1 MDEAITMVHA
11 EEVAEQSFTRISD
24 GQRQRVM
31 LARAICQDTAI
42 LVLDEPTSYLDIR
55 YKLDILNSIRKLA
68 RERNIAVIMS
78 LHELDLVQKVSDMVA
93 CVDGTTVSHIGPPE
107 EIFQGSL
114 VQKLYG
120 IEEKNFDS
128 MLGIMQMPGNKAAP
142 NVFVIGGGGAAIPT
156 YYRLQREHIPFA
168 AGILFENDVEYPVA
182 TALASKV
189 ITAKAFYPMEEAQ
202 LEEAKKI
209 LSKKNCIRI
218 RGANEH
224 NLKNVD
230 VDIPRDALVV
240 FTGLSGSGKSSLAFD
255 TIYAEG
261 QRRYM
266 ESLSSYARQFLGQME
281 KPNVEK
287 IEGLSPAISIDQKST
302 NRNPRSTVGTV
313 TEIYDYF
320 RLLYAR
326 IGIPHCPNCGKEIK
340 KQSVDQMVDQIMA
353 LPEGTRLQ
361 LLAPVVRGRKG
372 RHEKVLERAARSGYV
387 RVRIDGNLYELAEN
401 IQLDKN
407 IKHNIEIV
415 VDRLIVKPGIERRLT
430 DSIEN
435 VLNLSEGLLF
445 VDRVG
450 SDEEML
456 TFSQSFSC
464 PDCGVS
470 IDEIEPRSFSFNN
483 PFGACPECYGLGYK
497 MEFDSDLMIPDR
509 TLSINQGAITVLGW
523 QSCQQPG
530 SFANAILQALAKE
543 YHFDLDTPFGEYP
556 QKIQDILLHGT
567 GGKEVLVYYEGQRGK
582 GQYPI
587 AFEGLIRNVERRY
600 RETGSDATK
609 QEYETFMRI
618 TPCKCCGGQRLK
630 KESLAVT
637 VSGKNIYEITAM
649 SIRNLDAYLKEMEL
663 TEQQHLIGD
672 QVLKEIRARVGF
684 LMDVGL
690 DYLSLSRATGSLSG
704 GEAQRIR
711 LATQIGSGLVGVAY
725 ILDEPSIGLHQR
737 DNDKLLNSLKGLKDL
752 GNTLIVVE
760 HDEDTMRAADYIVD
774 IGPGAGEHGGEVI
787 ATGTAEEIMKNK
799 NSITGAYLSGRIK
812 IPVPKERRKPTG
824 FITVKGARENNLKNI
839 DVKIPL
845 GIMTCITGVSG
856 SGKSS
861 LTNEILYKRLA
872 RDLNRARCIPG
883 AHDDIEGLEQL
894 DKVID
899 IDQSPIGRTPRSNP
913 ATYTGVFDMIRDLF
927 AATADA
933 KARGY
938 KKGRFSF
945 NVKGGRC
952 EACSGDGIIKIEM
965 HFLPDVYVPCE
976 VCKGKRYNRETLE
989 VKYKDKSIY
998 DVLNMTVEEALT
1010 FFENVPSIKRKIQT
1024 LYDVGLSYI
1033 RLGQPSTELS
1043 GGEAQRITELSKR
1056 STGKTIYILDEPTTG
1071 LHFAD
1076 VHKLVEILKRLSEG
1090 GNTVVVIE
1098 HNLDVIKTADYII
1111 DIGPEGGDKG
1121 GTVVAQGTPEEIA
1134 QSPVSYTGKYVK
1146 KYLEN

>member
-1 MDEAITMVHA
+1 MAA
-11 EEVAEQSFTRISD
+11 
-24 GQRQRVM
+24 
-31 LARAICQDTAI
+31 DT
-42 LVLDEPTSYLDIR
+42 T
-55 YKLDILNSIRKLA
+55 
-68 RERNIAVIMS
+68 
-78 LHELDLVQKVSDMVA
+78 
-93 CVDGTTVSHIGPPE
+93 
-107 EIFQGSL
+107 
-114 VQKLYG
+114 
-120 IEEKNFDS
+120 
-128 MLGIMQMPGNKAAP
+128 
-142 NVFVIGGGGAAIPT
+142 
-156 YYRLQREHIPFA
+156 
-168 AGILFENDVEYPVA
+168 
-182 TALASKV
+182 
-189 ITAKAFYPMEEAQ
+189 
-202 LEEAKKI
+202 KKQF
-209 LSKKNCIRI
+209 IRI
-218 RGANEH
+218 RGANVN
-224 NLKNVD
+224 NLKNLS
-230 VDIPRDALVV
+230 VDIPRDRFVV

-281 KPNVEK
+281 KPDVES
-287 IEGLSPAISIDQKST
+287 IEGLPPAISIDQKST

-326 IGIPHCPNCGKEIK
+326 VGIPHCPKCGREIK
-340 KQSVDQMVDQIMA
+340 KQTVDQMVDSIMSF
-353 LPEGTRLQ
+353 PERTKIQ

-372 RHEKVLERAARSGYV
+372 THAKLLEHVKRSGYV
-387 RVRIDGNLYELAEN
+387 RVQIDGNMYELSEE
-401 IQLDKN
+401 ISLDKN

-415 VDRLIVKPGIERRLT
+415 VDRLIVKPGIEKRLS
-430 DSIEN
+430 DSIET
-435 VLNLSEGLLF
+435 VLDLADGLLM
-445 VDRVG
+445 VDTMDG
-450 SDEEML
+450 NIHN
-456 TFSQSFSC
+456 FSQSFSC

-483 PFGACPECYGLGYK
+483 PFGACPDCLGLGYK
-497 MEFDSDLMIPDR
+497 MEFDIDLMIPDKS
-509 TLSINQGAITVLGW
+509 LSILEGAIVVTGW
-523 QSCQQPG
+523 QSCTSEG
-530 SFANAILQALAKE
+530 SFSRAILDALSRE
-543 YHFDLDTPFGEYP
+543 YDFSLATPFEDYP
-556 QKIQDILLHGT
+556 EKIKNILINGT
-567 GGKEVLVYYEGQRGK
+567 NGHSVKVYYKGQRGE
-582 GQYPI
+582 GVYDV
-587 AFEGLIRNVERRY
+587 AFPGLIRNVEQRY
-600 RETGSDATK
+600 RETGSDTMK
-609 QEYETFMRI
+609 QEYESFMRI
-618 TPCKCCGGQRLK
+618 TPCKTCKGQRLK

-637 VSGKNIYEITAM
+637 VADKNIYEITNL
-649 SIRNLDAYLKEMEL
+649 SIEKLKAFLADMQL
-663 TEQQHLIGD
+663 SSQQLLIGK
-672 QVLKEIRARVGF
+672 QILKEIKARVSF
-684 LMDVGL
+684 LSDVGL
-690 DYLSLSRATGSLSG
+690 DYLSLGRATGTLSG

-737 DNDKLLNSLKGLKDL
+737 DNDRLLSSLMKLRDL
-752 GNTLIVVE
+752 GNSLIVVE
-760 HDEDTMRAADYIVD
+760 HDEDTMRVADCIVD
-774 IGPGAGEHGGEVI
+774 IGPGAGEHGGQLV
-787 ATGTAEEIMKNK
+787 AMGTAEDLMKNE
-799 NSITGAYLSGRIK
+799 NSITGAYLSGKLK
-812 IPVPKERRKPTG
+812 IPVPTERRKPTG
-824 FITVKGARENNLKNI
+824 FLTIKGAAENNLKNI

-861 LTNEILYKRLA
+861 LINEILYKHLA
-872 RDLNRARCIPG
+872 RDLNRARVIPG
-883 AHDDIEGLEQL
+883 KHKDILGVDQL
-894 DKVID
+894 DKVIN

-913 ATYTGVFDMIRDLF
+913 ATYTGVFDQIRDLF

-933 KARGY
+933 KAKGY

-1043 GGEAQRITELSKR
+1043 GGEAQRIKLAAELSKR

-1121 GTVVAQGTPEEIA
+1121 GTVVAQGTPEEVA

>member
-1 MDEAITMVHA
+1 MAA
-11 EEVAEQSFTRISD
+11 
-24 GQRQRVM
+24 
-31 LARAICQDTAI
+31 DT
-42 LVLDEPTSYLDIR
+42 T
-55 YKLDILNSIRKLA
+55 
-68 RERNIAVIMS
+68 
-78 LHELDLVQKVSDMVA
+78 
-93 CVDGTTVSHIGPPE
+93 
-107 EIFQGSL
+107 
-114 VQKLYG
+114 
-120 IEEKNFDS
+120 
-128 MLGIMQMPGNKAAP
+128 
-142 NVFVIGGGGAAIPT
+142 
-156 YYRLQREHIPFA
+156 
-168 AGILFENDVEYPVA
+168 
-182 TALASKV
+182 
-189 ITAKAFYPMEEAQ
+189 
-202 LEEAKKI
+202 KKHF
-209 LSKKNCIRI
+209 IRI
-218 RGANEH
+218 RGANVN
-224 NLKNVD
+224 NLKNLS
-230 VDIPRDALVV
+230 VDIPRDKFVV

-281 KPNVEK
+281 KPDVES
-287 IEGLSPAISIDQKST
+287 IEGLPPAISIDQKST

-326 IGIPHCPNCGKEIK
+326 VGIPHCPKCGREIK
-340 KQSVDQMVDQIMA
+340 KQTVDQMVDSIMSF
-353 LPEGTRLQ
+353 PERTKIQ
-361 LLAPVVRGRKG
+361 LLSPVVRGRKG
-372 RHEKVLERAARSGYV
+372 THAKLLEQAKRSGYV
-387 RVRIDGNLYELAEN
+387 RVQIDGNLYELSEE
-401 IQLDKN
+401 ISLDKN

-415 VDRLIVKPGIERRLT
+415 VDRLIVKPGIEKRLS
-430 DSIEN
+430 DSIET
-435 VLNLSEGLLF
+435 VLDMAEGLLM
-445 VDRVG
+445 VDTMDG
-450 SDEEML
+450 NIHN
-456 TFSQSFSC
+456 FSQSFSC
-464 PDCGVS
+464 PDCGISV
-470 IDEIEPRSFSFNN
+470 DEIEPRSFSFNN
-483 PFGACPECYGLGYK
+483 PFGACPDCLGLGYK
-497 MEFDSDLMIPDR
+497 MEFDIELMIPDR
-509 TLSINQGAITVLGW
+509 SLSILNGAIVVTGW
-523 QSCQQPG
+523 QSCTNEG
-530 SFANAILQALAKE
+530 SFSRAILDALARE
-543 YHFDLDTPFGEYP
+543 YDFSLATPFEEYP
-556 QKIQDILLHGT
+556 EKIQDILINGT
-567 GGKEVLVYYEGQRGK
+567 NGHSVKVYYKGQRGE
-582 GQYPI
+582 GVYDV
-587 AFEGLIRNVERRY
+587 AFPGLIRNVEQRY
-600 RETGSDATK
+600 RETGSDAMK
-609 QEYETFMRI
+609 QEYESFMRI
-618 TPCKCCGGQRLK
+618 TPCKTCKGQRLK

-637 VSGKNIYEITAM
+637 VADKNIYEVTNL
-649 SIRNLDAYLKEMEL
+649 SIEKLKAFLADMQL
-663 TEQQHLIGD
+663 SEQQQLIGR
-672 QVLKEIRARVGF
+672 QILKEIRARVSF
-684 LMDVGL
+684 LSDVGL
-690 DYLSLSRATGSLSG
+690 DYLSLGRATGTLSG

-737 DNDKLLNSLKGLKDL
+737 DNDRLLGSLMKLRDL
-752 GNTLIVVE
+752 GNSLIVVE
-760 HDEDTMRAADYIVD
+760 HDEDTMRAADCIVD
-774 IGPGAGEHGGEVI
+774 IGPGAGEHGGQLV
-787 ATGTAEEIMKNK
+787 AMGTAEDLMKNED
-799 NSITGAYLSGRIK
+799 SITGAYLSGKLK
-812 IPVPKERRKPTG
+812 IPVPLERRKPTG
-824 FITVKGARENNLKNI
+824 FLTVKGAAENNLKNI

-861 LTNEILYKRLA
+861 LINEILYKRLA
-872 RDLNRARCIPG
+872 RDLNRARVIPG
-883 AHDDIEGLEQL
+883 KHKDILGTDQL
-894 DKVID
+894 DKVIN

-913 ATYTGVFDMIRDLF
+913 ATYTGVFDQIRDLF

-933 KARGY
+933 KAKGY

-989 VKYKDKSIY
+989 VKYKDKNIY

-1043 GGEAQRITELSKR
+1043 GGEAQRIKLATELSKR

-1121 GTVVAQGTPEEIA
+1121 GTVVAQGTPEEVA

-1146 KYLEN
+1146 KYLK